1 MDIITECFS
10 FLSIHRHCCDKLFKI
25 FNNSSR
31 ITSKFVASHF
41 VFCKLQRD
49 LAFSVRSIISVGA
62 GLMQVTM
69 QYAYPAWPA
78 KTKQRMVKEIAMAT
92 GIFVKRRRKTLLY
105 SCKWQEYTQLEKK
118 LVDYSPKQDDHKQW
132 TFKHRNKPNR
142 SKSTNHKPWPLELIQ
157 VNMCFLR
164 GPLRWLTEQKHPN
177 FLRSLQNAVQSNTTN
192 LAVIIICKKHSVV
205 RGWK

>member
-10 FLSIHRHCCDKLFKI
+10 FLSIHWHCCDKLFKI
-25 FNNSSR
+25 FNSSSR
-31 ITSKFVASHF
+31 ITSKFVASRF
-41 VFCKLQRD
+41 VFFCSVNHFSGGGVNASHNAIRLPSLACKNKTENGEGNRHGDWNFCQKKEEDIALF
-49 LAFSVRSIISVGA
+49 L
-62 GLMQVTM
+62 QVTRIR
-69 QYAYPAWPA
+69 
-78 KTKQRMVKEIAMAT
+78 TIR
-92 GIFVKRRRKTLLY
+92 
-105 SCKWQEYTQLEKK
+105 KK
-118 LVDYSPKQDDHKQW
+118 LIDYSPKQDDHKQW

-142 SKSTNHKPWPLELIQ
+142 SKSTNHKSRPLELIQ

-164 GPLRWLTEQKHPN
+164 GPLRWLTEQKDPN